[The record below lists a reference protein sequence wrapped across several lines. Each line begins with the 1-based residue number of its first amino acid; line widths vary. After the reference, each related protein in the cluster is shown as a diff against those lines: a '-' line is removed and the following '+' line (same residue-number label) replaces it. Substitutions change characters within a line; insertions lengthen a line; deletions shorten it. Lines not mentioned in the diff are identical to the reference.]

1 MLVFVAARLQ
11 VVLHLA
17 FGHCCLLE
25 VGAEELLRQTDVLGV
40 LNYEVLFD
48 ALYDVAIYLAA
59 WVVAL
64 IPAHHDRV
72 VLDCQVIDHD
82 AALLNAA
89 RVLERCF
96 RQCILLRVWLRVKV
110 FVDLDSVIVQISFQ
124 LAKVTYFLLVIVS
137 LTHTGMSF

>member
-1 MLVFVAARLQ
+1 
-11 VVLHLA
+11 
-17 FGHCCLLE
+17 
-25 VGAEELLRQTDVLGV
+25 
-40 LNYEVLFD
+40 
-48 ALYDVAIYLAA
+48 
-59 WVVAL
+59 
-64 IPAHHDRV
+64 

-82 AALLNAA
+82 AALLHAA

-96 RQCILLRVWLRVKV
+96 RQRILLRVWLRVKV

>member
-1 MLVFVAARLQ
+1 M
-11 VVLHLA
+11 
-17 FGHCCLLE
+17 LE
-25 VGAEELLRQTDVLGV
+25 VGAQKLLRQTDVLGV

-59 WVVAL
+59 RVVAL

-72 VLDCQVIDHD
+72 VLYCQVIDHD
-82 AALLNAA
+82 AALLHAT
-89 RVLERCF
+89 RVLKRYF
-96 RQCILLRVWLRVKV
+96 WQRILLRVLFRVEV